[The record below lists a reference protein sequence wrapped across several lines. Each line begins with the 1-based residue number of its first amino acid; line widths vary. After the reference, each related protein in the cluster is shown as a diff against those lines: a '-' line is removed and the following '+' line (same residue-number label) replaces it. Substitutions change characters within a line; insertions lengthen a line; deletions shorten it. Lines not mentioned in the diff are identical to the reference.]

1 MITDLRNP
9 CLKQRHWDL
18 IEGVLEYKFTPED
31 PLTLGK
37 LTDINAFKHA
47 ETLQEISGQASSEA
61 SLESILKKVGFFLA
75 FVFCRFCV
83 VIRFFSSPPQWPM
96 TSDFE
101 GFLYQILSIIFL
113 S

>member
-9 CLKQRHWDL
+9 CLKQRHWDI

-37 LTDINAFKHA
+37 LVDINAFKHA

-61 SLESILKKVGFFLA
+61 SLEGILRKVGLRLTYNDA
-75 FVFCRFCV
+75 FCCCN
-83 VIRFFSSPPQWPM
+83 FS
-96 TSDFE
+96 
-101 GFLYQILSIIFL
+101 IKIFSL
-113 S
+113 K